1 MRILIV
7 DDSKAMR
14 SILTAY
20 AGNQGIQSEAAEDGL
35 VALEKL
41 KIDTD
46 FDAILIDWD
55 MPRMDGIALLKA
67 VRSDPALDAIKA
79 MMVTA
84 QGSYDCLSEALTLG
98 ADDYLMKPID
108 EEMFVDKLRLLGLVA

>member
-7 DDSKAMR
+7 DDSKVMR

-20 AGNQGIQSEAAEDGL
+20 AGNHGIQSEGAEDGL
-35 VALEKL
+35 AALEKL
-41 KIDTD
+41 KTDTD

-55 MPRMDGIALLKA
+55 MPRMDGITLLKA
-67 VRSDPALDAIKA
+67 VRADPALDSIKT

-84 QGSYDCLSEALTLG
+84 NASYDSLSTALTLG

>member
-67 VRSDPALDAIKA
+67 VRSDPALDAIKT

-108 EEMFVDKLRLLGLVA
+108 EDMFVDKLRLLGLVA